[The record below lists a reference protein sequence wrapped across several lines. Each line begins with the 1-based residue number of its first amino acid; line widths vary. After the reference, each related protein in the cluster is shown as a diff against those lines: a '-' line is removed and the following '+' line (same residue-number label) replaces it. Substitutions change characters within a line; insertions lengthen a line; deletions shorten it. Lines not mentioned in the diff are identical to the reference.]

1 MNNSYNPVERREGSK
16 GGKEVGR
23 KSANSQ
29 ACSRPNNS
37 TSRPHSAHSNRRA
50 DGLSANSAN
59 QSLRGAKPNPT
70 AASVSVSVY
79 EEQVSGAKILQ
90 FESTT
95 LFCIAI

>member
-29 ACSRPNNS
+29 ASSRPNNS

-50 DGLSANSAN
+50 DGFSANSAN
-59 QSLRGAKPNPT
+59 QSLRGAKPYPT

-79 EEQVSGAKILQ
+79 EEQVSRRKN
-90 FESTT
+90 
-95 LFCIAI
+95 IAV